1 MLLDDLTLEVRDRT
15 LKRVG
20 QVTKPFLSMKATVR
34 WCGVG
39 EWELTLPGDHAM
51 VDHLVADGSGVI
63 LLGPDG
69 ESTGVIFSGPT
80 TTPKRKRDAQNPDGT
95 FTFTGVTDEV
105 HLLDALA
112 YPNPLIADA
121 QASSQSRANDT
132 RTGLA
137 EALLRQ
143 YVAYNIA
150 GTHAPAGRL
159 RGIRPSIK
167 LFGGDLGR
175 GISITKS
182 PRFQNL
188 LELLRE
194 IVTLEPS
201 IGFRMVQIDGLI
213 QFQVLDSRDKRA
225 FVRFDVENGTLTSEE
240 VQQSGP
246 GLTTAIV
253 AGQGEGTERTII
265 TRTNA
270 DATAAEAS
278 WGRVIEAFVDQRDTD
293 AVVELQQS
301 GDEKLAEA
309 AGGTSVKVIPADES
323 TMQFGVDWRAGDQVT
338 VVVNGVEAP
347 TAVTE
352 TALLINSDG
361 VRAGAAL
368 GDVSTFTKG
377 DTLGA
382 KVDALDVRVAQL
394 ERAGGL
400 AERLSGKVVTDW
412 NQALE
417 AGFYWSEP
425 NTANAPSTAAYVGEV
440 RIAGGTFAGRIIQ
453 DLVVPSTTA
462 MDFRRSWRR
471 VRSETGVWSAWVPF
485 SSPRHAEFS
494 GSFALQNAGT
504 GPTLI
509 PALTRDTTYSR
520 QGEFAAP
527 VAGGVSVPAGLYQ
540 VTLALFIAVG
550 TTTNLTRFFA
560 NVQDSIT
567 APSGRF
573 NRFING
579 ANEDNFGGSATVYLP
594 SAGTIQ
600 IALYQTSGTSRTVD
614 LRLKITEM
622 E

>member
-132 RTGLA
+132 RTGTA
-137 EALLRQ
+137 EAMLRQ

-167 LFGGDLGR
+167 LYGGDLGR

-400 AERLSGKVVTDW
+400 AERLSGKQVTDW
-412 NQALE
+412 NTAVE
-417 AGFYWSEP
+417 PGWYWSDS
-425 NTANAPSTAAYVGEV
+425 STNGPGSALVGEV
-440 RIAGGTFAGRIIQ
+440 KVVGGTLAGRIVQEVSI
-453 DLVVPSTTA
+453 PTTA
-462 MDFRRSWRR
+462 PSDLRKSWRR
-471 VRSETGVWSAWVPF
+471 VRDSNGTWSAWTPT

-494 GSFALQNAGT
+494 GTFALQNAGT

-567 APSGRF
+567 GPSGRL
-573 NRFING
+573 NRFITG

-600 IALYQTSGTSRTVD
+600 IALYQISGTSRNVD

>member
-132 RTGLA
+132 RTGFA

-167 LFGGDLGR
+167 LYGGDLGR

-194 IVTLEPS
+194 IVTLEPG

-265 TRTNA
+265 TRTTP

-400 AERLSGKVVTDW
+400 AERLSGKQVTDW
-412 NQALE
+412 NTAVE
-417 AGFYWSEP
+417 PGWYWSDS
-425 NTANAPSTAAYVGEV
+425 STNGPGSALVGEV
-440 RIAGGTFAGRIIQ
+440 KVVGGTLAGRIVQEVSI
-453 DLVVPSTTA
+453 PTTA
-462 MDFRRSWRR
+462 PSDLRKSWRR
-471 VRSETGVWSAWVPF
+471 VRDSNGTWSAWVPTT
-485 SSPRHAEFS
+485 SPRHAEFS
-494 GSFALQNAGT
+494 GTFVLNNAGT

-520 QGEFAAP
+520 QGEFASP
-527 VAGGVSVPAGLYQ
+527 VAGGFSVPAGVYQ
-540 VTLALFIAVG
+540 VTASLYIATG

-560 NVQDSIT
+560 NLQDSIT
-567 APSGRF
+567 APSGRI
-573 NRFING
+573 NRFITG
-579 ANEDNFGGSATVYLP
+579 ANEDNFGGSGSVYLP

-600 IALYQTSGTSRTVD
+600 IALYQISGTARNVE
-614 LRLKITEM
+614 LRVKITEM